1 MKDVFYLSANYA
13 NIMFYLVHMKKIT
26 LLFILFS
33 LLLINNSY
41 AQNQDQQ
48 EQKSPEE
55 MAAIEAEKMQKDLN
69 LNISQLFFVDSVLQ
83 HNYRGLFDEFEKM
96 KSSGMQDSRNYRTVQ
111 EKWLDKNLAAF
122 KVILDEQQ
130 YISYL
135 KLIGKGK
142 EYKRS
147 KDGKYY
153 KKESKKGKKSKK

>member
-1 MKDVFYLSANYA
+1 
-13 NIMFYLVHMKKIT
+13 
-26 LLFILFS
+26 
-33 LLLINNSY
+33 
-41 AQNQDQQ
+41 
-48 EQKSPEE
+48 
-55 MAAIEAEKMQKDLN
+55 
-69 LNISQLFFVDSVLQ
+69 
-83 HNYRGLFDEFEKM
+83 M

-142 EYKRS
+142 EYKRG